1 MSIPQILSP
10 LNNVGAMSER
20 SYTPP
25 SKHAMMS
32 ATRMHVGNG
41 AKSPPRK
48 SNEYVVGVLSVVL
61 VSASLVRIIAVK
73 GTIVITQITVVSIC
87 GIAATRMS
95 RQVVRPL

>member
-1 MSIPQILSP
+1 
-10 LNNVGAMSER
+10 
-20 SYTPP
+20 
-25 SKHAMMS
+25 MMS
-32 ATRMHVGNG
+32 ATRMHVVDG

-73 GTIVITQITVVSIC
+73 GTIVIIRITVVSIC

>member
-1 MSIPQILSP
+1 
-10 LNNVGAMSER
+10 
-20 SYTPP
+20 
-25 SKHAMMS
+25 
-32 ATRMHVGNG
+32 MHVVDG

-73 GTIVITQITVVSIC
+73 GTIVIIRITVVSIC